1 MRFAV
6 VALALLLTGCSE
18 QWEGFVYPDK
28 GNRDRTPLAYTR
40 PLRNAAWP
48 RAGRSQIY
56 LTTPS

>member
-28 GNRDRTPLAYTR
+28 GN
-40 PLRNAAWP
+40 
-48 RAGRSQIY
+48 QIARHWRI
-56 LTTPS
+56 PVP